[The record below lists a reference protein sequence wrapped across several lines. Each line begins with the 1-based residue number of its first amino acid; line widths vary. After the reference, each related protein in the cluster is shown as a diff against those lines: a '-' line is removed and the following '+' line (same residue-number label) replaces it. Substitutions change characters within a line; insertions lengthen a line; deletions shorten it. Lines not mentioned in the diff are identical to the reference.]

1 MAMRCS
7 CQRCSIRGLMGPAI
21 LITIGVLFLV
31 QQSHWAYRFG
41 RTWPVILLVIG
52 GLKLAEALASDV
64 GHNAQQGAPN
74 GPPMYP
80 PQGQPMTPQGPGIGS
95 QQGSQQGQ
103 GPGVPPPP
111 PLG

>member
-1 MAMRCS
+1 MATRCN

-31 QQSHWAYRFG
+31 QQSHWAYHFG

-52 GLKLAEALASDV
+52 GVKLAEALASDA
-64 GHNAQQGAPN
+64 GHNAQQAPPPYP
-74 GPPMYP
+74 PPMP
-80 PQGQPMTPQGPGIGS
+80 PQGPGTSS

-103 GPGVPPPP
+103 GPGQVPPPP

>member
-1 MAMRCS
+1 MATRCN

-31 QQSHWAYRFG
+31 QQSHWAYHFG

-52 GLKLAEALASDV
+52 GVKLAEALASDA
-64 GHNAQQGAPN
+64 GHNAQQV
-74 GPPMYP
+74 PPPYP
-80 PQGQPMTPQGPGIGS
+80 PQAPPMPPQGSGTSS
-95 QQGSQQGQ
+95 QQSSQQGQ
-103 GPGVPPPP
+103 GPGQVPP